1 MKLADGYEKAFIGTT
16 ISAFGRKQVALYD
29 YDKCI
34 MVLMND
40 NDWSEEEAIEWFNFN
55 TIGSWVGEDT
65 PIFVNV
71 HKNPDNTQDIDTLD
85 KQIVCDTWE
94 EYNEYIKNK

>member
-40 NDWSEEEAIEWFNFN
+40 NNWNKEEAIEWFNFN

-71 HKNPDNTQDIDTLD
+71 HKLD
-85 KQIVCDTWE
+85 VINDFLE
-94 EYNEYIKNK
+94 DDDE

>member
-40 NDWSEEEAIEWFNFN
+40 NNWNEEEAIEWFNFN

-71 HKNPDNTQDIDTLD
+71 HKLD
-85 KQIVCDTWE
+85 VINDFLE
-94 EYNEYIKNK
+94 DDDE

>member
-40 NDWSEEEAIEWFNFN
+40 NNWDEEEAIEWFNFN

-71 HKNPDNTQDIDTLD
+71 HKLD
-85 KQIVCDTWE
+85 VINDFLE
-94 EYNEYIKNK
+94 DDDE

>member
-40 NDWSEEEAIEWFNFN
+40 NNWDEEEAIEWFNFN

-65 PIFVNV
+65 PIFVNM
-71 HKNPDNTQDIDTLD
+71 HKLD
-85 KQIVCDTWE
+85 VINDFLE
-94 EYNEYIKNK
+94 DDDE

>member
-34 MVLMND
+34 MILMND
-40 NDWSEEEAIEWFNFN
+40 NNWDEDEAIEWFNFN

-65 PIFVNV
+65 PIFVNM
-71 HKNPDNTQDIDTLD
+71 HKLD
-85 KQIVCDTWE
+85 VINDFLEDDE
-94 EYNEYIKNK
+94 ET

>member
-1 MKLADGYEKAFIGTT
+1 MKLADGYEEAFIGTT
-16 ISAFGRKQVALYD
+16 ISAFGRRQVALYD

-34 MVLMND
+34 MILMHD
-40 NDWSEEEAIEWFNFN
+40 NDWNEEEAIEWFNFN

-71 HKNPDNTQDIDTLD
+71 HKLDVINDFLEDDEDT
-85 KQIVCDTWE
+85 
-94 EYNEYIKNK
+94 

>member
-34 MVLMND
+34 
-40 NDWSEEEAIEWFNFN
+40 
-55 TIGSWVGEDT
+55 IG
-65 PIFVNV
+65 PHRNYI
-71 HKNPDNTQDIDTLD
+71 Q
-85 KQIVCDTWE
+85 VC
-94 EYNEYIKNK
+94 

>member
-34 MVLMND
+34 MILMND
-40 NDWSEEEAIEWFNFN
+40 NNWDEEEAIEWFNFN

-71 HKNPDNTQDIDTLD
+71 HKLD
-85 KQIVCDTWE
+85 VINDFLE
-94 EYNEYIKNK
+94 DDDE

>member
-1 MKLADGYEKAFIGTT
+1 MHNVSSEGAWNQMKLADGYEKAFIGTT

-40 NDWSEEEAIEWFNFN
+40 NDWNEEEAIEWFNFN

-65 PIFVNV
+65 PIFVNM
-71 HKNPDNTQDIDTLD
+71 HKLD
-85 KQIVCDTWE
+85 AINDFLE
-94 EYNEYIKNK
+94 DDDE

>member
-34 MVLMND
+34 MILIND
-40 NDWSEEEAIEWFNFN
+40 NDWNEEEAIEWFNFN

-71 HKNPDNTQDIDTLD
+71 HKLD
-85 KQIVCDTWE
+85 VINDFLE
-94 EYNEYIKNK
+94 DDDE

>member
-40 NDWSEEEAIEWFNFN
+40 NNWDEEEAIEWFNFN

-65 PIFVNV
+65 PIFVNM
-71 HKNPDNTQDIDTLD
+71 HKLD
-85 KQIVCDTWE
+85 AINDFLE
-94 EYNEYIKNK
+94 DDDE

>member
-34 MVLMND
+34 MILMND
-40 NDWSEEEAIEWFNFN
+40 NNWNEEEAIEWFNFN

-71 HKNPDNTQDIDTLD
+71 HKLD
-85 KQIVCDTWE
+85 VINDFLE
-94 EYNEYIKNK
+94 DDDE

>member
-34 MVLMND
+34 MILMND
-40 NDWSEEEAIEWFNFN
+40 NDWNEEEAIEWFNFN

-65 PIFVNV
+65 PIFVNM
-71 HKNPDNTQDIDTLD
+71 HKLD
-85 KQIVCDTWE
+85 AINDFLE
-94 EYNEYIKNK
+94 DDDE

>member
-34 MVLMND
+34 MILMND
-40 NDWSEEEAIEWFNFN
+40 NDWNEEEAIEWFNFN

-71 HKNPDNTQDIDTLD
+71 HKLD
-85 KQIVCDTWE
+85 VINDFLE
-94 EYNEYIKNK
+94 DDDE

>member
-34 MVLMND
+34 LILMND

-71 HKNPDNTQDIDTLD
+71 HKLD
-85 KQIVCDTWE
+85 VINDFLE
-94 EYNEYIKNK
+94 DDDE

>member
-34 MVLMND
+34 MILMND
-40 NDWSEEEAIEWFNFN
+40 NDWDEEEAIEWFNFN

-71 HKNPDNTQDIDTLD
+71 HKLDVINDFLEDDEDT
-85 KQIVCDTWE
+85 
-94 EYNEYIKNK
+94 

>member
-34 MVLMND
+34 MILMND
-40 NDWSEEEAIEWFNFN
+40 NDWNEEEAIEWFNFN
-55 TIGSWVGEDT
+55 TIGSWVGEGT

-71 HKNPDNTQDIDTLD
+71 HKLD
-85 KQIVCDTWE
+85 SHIC
-94 EYNEYIKNK
+94 

>member
-34 MVLMND
+34 MILMND
-40 NDWSEEEAIEWFNFN
+40 NDWNEEEAIEWFNFN

-71 HKNPDNTQDIDTLD
+71 HKLD
-85 KQIVCDTWE
+85 VINDFWE
-94 EYNEYIKNK
+94 DDDE

>member
-1 MKLADGYEKAFIGTT
+1 MKLADGYENAFIGKT

-34 MVLMND
+34 MILMND
-40 NDWSEEEAIEWFNFN
+40 NDWNEEEAIEWFNFN

-71 HKNPDNTQDIDTLD
+71 HKLD
-85 KQIVCDTWE
+85 VINDFLE
-94 EYNEYIKNK
+94 DDDE

>member
-16 ISAFGRKQVALYD
+16 ISAFGRKPVALYD
-29 YDKCI
+29 SDKCI
-34 MVLMND
+34 MILIND
-40 NDWSEEEAIEWFNFN
+40 NDWNEEEAIEWFNFN

-71 HKNPDNTQDIDTLD
+71 HKLD
-85 KQIVCDTWE
+85 VINDFLE
-94 EYNEYIKNK
+94 DDDE

>member
-40 NDWSEEEAIEWFNFN
+40 NDWNEEEAIEWFNFN

-71 HKNPDNTQDIDTLD
+71 HKLD
-85 KQIVCDTWE
+85 VINDFLE
-94 EYNEYIKNK
+94 DDDG

>member
-40 NDWSEEEAIEWFNFN
+40 NDWNEEEAIEWFNFN

-65 PIFVNV
+65 PIFVNM
-71 HKNPDNTQDIDTLD
+71 HKLD
-85 KQIVCDTWE
+85 AINDFLE
-94 EYNEYIKNK
+94 DDDE